1 MAVVVKSLLGAVAVV
16 FCLAMMSGHMHNSIE
31 NPPFIIWRKGRAV
44 YFYPS
49 SKQQLLAE
57 SYLAMFLS
65 EFPLQTHRICQF
77 CITKHPPG
85 AMVALGMILLIE
97 SKALRRSRQMATTGL
112 GLFLVFFY
120 FMTSAVKAKGFD
132 YPYSF
137 GLE

>member
-16 FCLAMMSGHMHNSIE
+16 FCLAMMSGHMHNSME

-49 SKQQLLAE
+49 SKRQVLAE

-65 EFPLQTHRICQF
+65 S
-77 CITKHPPG
+77 
-85 AMVALGMILLIE
+85 MVALGMIMLIE
-97 SKALRRSRQMATTGL
+97 SKALRSRQMATLGL
-112 GLFLVFFY
+112 GLILVCFN
-120 FMTSAVKAKGFD
+120 FMISAVKAKGSD

-137 GLE
+137 GL